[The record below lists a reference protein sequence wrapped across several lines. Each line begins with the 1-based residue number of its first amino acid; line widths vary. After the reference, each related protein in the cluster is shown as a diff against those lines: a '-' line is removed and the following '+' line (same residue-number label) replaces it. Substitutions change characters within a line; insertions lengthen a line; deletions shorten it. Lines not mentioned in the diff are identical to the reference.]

1 MVTKMPRFWMMKR
14 SQKDSLD
21 RSFLRLMVCCICWME
36 DGFTTWCSDPL
47 LPLLLVLPSLICSSS
62 SIIFEAASLL
72 NY

>member
-1 MVTKMPRFWMMKR
+1 MNMVTKMPRFWMMKR

-36 DGFTTWCSDPL
+36 DFTTWCSDPL

-62 SIIFEAASLL
+62 SIIFEAASL
-72 NY
+72 